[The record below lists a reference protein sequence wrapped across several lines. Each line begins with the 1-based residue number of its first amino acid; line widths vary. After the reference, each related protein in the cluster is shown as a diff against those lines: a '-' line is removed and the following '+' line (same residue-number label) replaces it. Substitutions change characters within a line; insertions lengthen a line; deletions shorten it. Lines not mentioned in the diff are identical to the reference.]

1 MAVDLNAVHMQI
13 KARYIVNSHLAQ
25 DEADAKEIEK
35 FLNELNSAFQ
45 ATKKSADCKDG
56 FYGQV
61 AYTLRQAHPR
71 LQGLF
76 NTSSGRD
83 FEVRMAEILG
93 AVATQA
99 LREGGY
105 DEKTI
110 ASLTAKID
118 TSTQQGTTFS
128 LEELSGEI
136 AQSVLKELGAR
147 TQKKVE
153 SDMADQL
160 YYLPQ
165 VNRKT
170 DAQMVNVDITLV
182 PGSDTQRIYDLLK
195 GATFSLKNYNTNLK
209 AFRDDMPHWWS
220 KGIKLGG
227 ANYMRSIGGTLK
239 TLGYSVDE
247 IVALLNG
254 YNYKYKESKD
264 IRAHYDHLAFIYE
277 LTGGG
282 MQLEN
287 GQLEDVRF
295 LICNDPGTGRISV
308 TATRSLIKKMFDQNI
323 LIFENI
329 NGKKVYSIRKTH
341 LFG

>member
-1 MAVDLNAVHMQI
+1 MAVDLNAVHAQI
-13 KARYIVNSHLAQ
+13 KARYIVDSQLAQ

-35 FLNELNSAFQ
+35 FLNQLNKEFINTQTSI
-45 ATKKSADCKDG
+45 DCKAS
-56 FYGQV
+56 FYSQIAV
-61 AYTLRQAHPR
+61 QLRESHPR
-71 LQGLF
+71 LRNLF
-76 NTSSGRD
+76 NVSSGRS
-83 FEVRMAEILG
+83 FEIRMVEILR

-105 DEKTI
+105 DESI
-110 ASLTAKID
+110 ISSLTANID
-118 TSTQQGTTFS
+118 TATQQGTTFN
-128 LEELSGEI
+128 LEELSGKI

-147 TQKKVE
+147 TQKKIQGDLENQV
-153 SDMADQL
+153 
-160 YYLPQ
+160 YYLPK

-170 DAQMVNVDITLV
+170 DAQMINMEINLI
-182 PGSDTQRIYDLLK
+182 PGSETQRIYDLLK
-195 GATFSLKNYNTNLK
+195 GATFSLKNYNTKLK
-209 AFRDDMPHWWS
+209 DFARDWWS
-220 KGIKLGG
+220 KGVKLGG

-239 TLGYSVDE
+239 TLGYNVDE
-247 IVALLNG
+247 IVALLNR

-264 IRAHYDHLAFIYE
+264 IRMHYDHLAFIYE

-323 LIFENI
+323 LIFEHI
-329 NGKKVYSIRKTH
+329 NGKKIYSIRKTH